1 MSSPLSERAETP
13 RRNKKSTFVCH
24 WSPASYG
31 PCGGPGPITA
41 SCTPKQRKEYN
52 SQRGH
57 TAYQPSMKG
66 RLCPSL
72 TQNGTCD
79 DIRRCPYSH
88 TVEETRMFNPNFK
101 TKICEF
107 AANGFCEKAN
117 LCRYAHSFSELAPM
131 EKGYF
136 ESFPSINRNLS
147 SASTVDV
154 STHNLDCG
162 SNDEMSPIMSS
173 YQDDSPSTRIC
184 YQAPI
189 DQRSFIPKRMQRS
202 RKLNTRFIQVP
213 SSYHYVEQLER
224 MRGRSL
230 SYPFLPASFAAP
242 QVIPFGV
249 PGAYYTNQH
258 MMYSM
263 MSPNVV
269 YED

>member
-1 MSSPLSERAETP
+1 MSSPFSIRTETP
-13 RRNKKSTFVCH
+13 RRKHRNLPVCH
-24 WSPASYG
+24 LSHANYG
-31 PCGGPGPITA
+31 QCGVLITA
-41 SCTPKQRKEYN
+41 SGASKPRKEYT
-52 SQRGH
+52 SQH
-57 TAYQPSMKG
+57 SPTYQPSMRG

-79 DIRRCPYSH
+79 DIRQCPYSH

-117 LCRYAHSFSELAPM
+117 LCRYAHSFSELAPIG
-131 EKGYF
+131 KGYLDA
-136 ESFPSINRNLS
+136 FPSIDRNMS
-147 SASTVDV
+147 SVSTVDV

-162 SNDEMSPIMSS
+162 SNDEMSPIVSS
-173 YQDDSPSTRIC
+173 SSRGDSPTTRVC
-184 YQAPI
+184 YEAPA
-189 DQRSFIPKRMQRS
+189 DQRSVIPKRLKRF
-202 RKLNTRFIQVP
+202 RKPRVIQVP

-224 MRGRSL
+224 MRARSM
-230 SYPFLPASFAAP
+230 SYPYLPPSFAAP
-242 QVIPFGV
+242 HVIRYGV
-249 PGAYYTNQH
+249 PGAYYPNQH